1 MSGQVLELL
10 IFAGI
15 AFFVISKLLSVLG
28 NTSDDDPSKNKSFFG
43 ENIGGGLKDV
53 TPTAGQASEVL
64 KPRFLNA
71 NKSDLKDFV
80 SPEHFETVSTGLKE
94 LIEKIPSFNMT
105 RFISGAKI
113 AFKMIIDAVSEDNN
127 TQLEELIDKR
137 YIDSFRRTVALNY
150 GHITEN
156 SDKLS
161 VRISEIYVFGNN
173 VFIKVIFSGSDI
185 TDKIKNLQEEWT
197 FSKSALSTDQAWY
210 LTNIDSENTF
220 LPKA

>member
-43 ENIGGGLKDV
+43 ENIGSGLKDV
-53 TPTAGQASEVL
+53 TSTGQTSEVL
-64 KPRFLNA
+64 RPRFLNT

-80 SPEHFETVSTGLKE
+80 LPEHFETVSTGLKE
-94 LIEKIPSFNMT
+94 LIEKLPSFNMT
-105 RFISGAKI
+105 RFISGAKM
-113 AFKMIIDAVSEDNN
+113 AFKMIINAVSEGNN
-127 TQLEELIDKR
+127 TQLEELVDKR
-137 YIDSFRRTVALNY
+137 YIDSFKKTVALNY

-161 VRISEIYVFGNN
+161 VHISEIYVFGNN
-173 VFIKVIFSGSDI
+173 VFIKVIFSGNDI

-197 FSKSALSTDQAWY
+197 FSKSALSTDQAWH
-210 LTNIDSENTF
+210 LANIDSENTF